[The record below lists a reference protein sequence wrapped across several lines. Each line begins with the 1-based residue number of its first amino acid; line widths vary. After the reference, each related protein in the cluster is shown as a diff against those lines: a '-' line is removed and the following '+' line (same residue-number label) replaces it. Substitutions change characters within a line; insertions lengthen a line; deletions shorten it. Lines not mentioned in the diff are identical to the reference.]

1 MPLSAGAADKF
12 GNRYEGRWTVYQM
25 TEVMAERADSL
36 CLEPPGD
43 EGQGIE
49 FWVCNDGARESH
61 QVKRQH
67 GSDGRWT
74 LSSLNERGVLSAF
87 QNRLLADPTAT
98 VVFVSTHAVR
108 HLDELTD
115 RARRAAGA
123 QEFDREF
130 LKSTELRASFDQLRS
145 YWENCSLAE
154 AFERIKRVRV
164 RTFDEDSLQTI
175 VESQVEILVDGQ
187 PASLVAAAL
196 FQFALDQVHHE
207 LTAVDIWRHLE
218 TQGCRR
224 RDWNKDPRVLAAVEK
239 QNRRYTSLLRD
250 EAIGQSLFARTE
262 ATVAVE
268 KLVSATSRQ
277 SVALIGEAGI
287 GKSSVTPEV
296 LEQLTQLGWP
306 VLAFRIDH
314 MESASTPEQ
323 VGENLGLPGSPA
335 NVLAAI
341 SHGREAALFIDQLD
355 AVSLASGRRPAFFE
369 CINEVIKQAL
379 SHPNLHLVLG
389 CRKFDVEN
397 DPRFRRLFA
406 QPGIE
411 TVTVKGLSAAEVRE
425 QVAQLGLDQERLTPG
440 QLDLLSVPLHLSLLA
455 EVAEVGDV
463 QALTFASAKDLY
475 DKFWTRKQDLVSARL
490 EREVEWS
497 KVIDK
502 LCDYMNEHQVLAV
515 PENVMDDHHS
525 RDARAMVSEHVLR
538 FDEAKYSF
546 FHESFFDYAFA
557 RRFASRKVRLLPFL
571 LADEQ
576 HLFRR
581 AQVRQILLHEREA
594 DRSVYLHD
602 FSATLLDERV
612 RFHLK
617 NAIFALLVGIE
628 EPTTDEWDVLAT
640 AIHDTSHQLY
650 AEVWNLLY
658 HSPAWFQLVD
668 SLGLIKQWLSDD
680 DAPERI
686 NLAVNVLRGM
696 QRLLPDRVAE
706 LVEPRIGLSLEWNKR
721 IAWLI
726 QWSDMSLGSQFQQFI
741 VRAIDSGIIDDVRG
755 PIVMNSDFWDLSHN
769 LPEKNPAR
777 AVEIISHF
785 YQRCIEQALQNGG
798 SEATTRHII
807 DSFFNTAR
815 NGHED
820 YFLKTATG
828 APKEFVA
835 EILPVMLRVMELTV
849 QRREGASPPW
859 SDAVWFFRQYNE
871 IFGSRDAL
879 LEGMVQA
886 LMLVAFKHP
895 QEFAAHA
902 ANLSASEFETAHFLL
917 IRGYA
922 GNPARFAD
930 EAALYLCAQPERL
943 RIGYSS
949 DQHWS
954 ARLLIQKISPHCSPT
969 ILVQLEDLLLNYY
982 PPWELRPDRRITRGH
997 AQFTLL
1003 EGIAPD
1009 YRSERV
1015 LSRIE
1020 ELKRK
1025 FQKET
1030 VAEPIGMVAGVVGS
1044 PISDEAARK
1053 MSDEQWLRAIDQY
1066 DNDGLETKLGSEGFV
1081 GGATELSRVLEAQAK
1096 QDPRR
1101 FATLACRFPDETNL
1115 NYFEAV
1121 LRGVADGGLD
1131 LSLATQLLVH
1141 CHALPTQP
1149 AGRSIAWLIARLA
1162 ELPFPDAILKIAA
1175 FYATDDPDP
1184 NQELW
1189 STEASSGQ
1197 AFFGG
1202 SIDMAAINS
1211 TRGAAADAVGRLIA
1225 FDPSRLQTLLPTVE
1239 HLVADD
1245 SIAVR
1250 AATARVLLAVV
1261 RPDRD
1266 LAVQLFLTLCQTEDI
1281 LLSTEGVFLFMKA
1294 NLTTHFQEL
1303 TPVLTRM
1310 IAATDE
1316 ATNTAGA
1323 RLACM
1328 AALFNKE
1335 AQAAAEACLKGNEA
1349 HRKGAAQVFAANLG
1363 QARFRRFCEQHLV
1376 RLFNDPASTVR
1387 SDTAICFAAVTQQLS
1402 DYSDLISS
1410 FVTSEAFLTDHRSLF
1425 QALDETPCQLPDTTC
1440 AASERFF
1447 EIAGMAAADISTH
1460 AAAESYI
1467 VSKLVIRT
1475 YAQNNSVAI
1484 KTRCLN
1490 LIDRIVRTQAI
1501 GLNEA
1506 IADYE
1511 R

>member
-1 MPLSAGAADKF
+1 MFQLI
-12 GNRYEGRWTVYQM
+12 
-25 TEVMAERADSL
+25 EVMAERADSL
-36 CLEPPGD
+36 RLEPPGE

-49 FWVCNDGARESH
+49 FWVRRRGTRESH

-67 GSDGRWT
+67 GADGRWT
-74 LSSLNERGVLSAF
+74 LSSLNEKGVLSAF
-87 QNRLLADPTAT
+87 QSRLLADPAAT
-98 VVFVSTHAVR
+98 VVFVSTHSVR

-115 RARRAAGA
+115 RARRAANA

-130 LKSTELRASFDQLRS
+130 LKATELRASFDQLRS
-145 YWENCSLAE
+145 YWRNCSLAE
-154 AFERIKRVRV
+154 AFESLKRIAV
-164 RTFDEDSLQTI
+164 RTLDEDSLQTI
-175 VESQVEILVDGQ
+175 VESQIEILVDGQ

-196 FQFALDQVHHE
+196 LQFALDQVHHE

-224 RDWNKDPRVLAAVEK
+224 REWNNDPHVLAAVEK
-239 QNRRYTSLLRD
+239 QNRRYTGLLRD
-250 EAIGQSLFARTE
+250 EAIGGSLFVRTE
-262 ATVAVE
+262 ARLAVE
-268 KLVSATSRQ
+268 KLILATSRQ

-314 MESASTPEQ
+314 MESASTAEQ

-341 SHGREAALFIDQLD
+341 AQGRDAALFIDQLD

-369 CINEVIKQAL
+369 CINEIIKQAL

-411 TVTVKGLSAAEVRE
+411 TVTVKGLSASQVRE
-425 QVAQLGLDQERLTPG
+425 QVAHLGLDQERLTSK
-440 QLDLLSVPLHLSLLA
+440 QLNLLSVPLHLSLLA
-455 EVAEVGDV
+455 EVAEAADV
-463 QALTFASAKDLY
+463 HALTFTTAKDLY

-497 KVIDK
+497 KVIDT
-502 LCDYMNEHQVLAV
+502 LCDYMNEDQVLAV
-515 PENVMDDHHS
+515 PKEELDYDS

-538 FDEAKYSF
+538 FADDKYSF

-581 AQVRQILLHEREA
+581 AQVRQILLHERES
-594 DRSVYLHD
+594 DRNVYLHD

-617 NAIFALLVGIE
+617 NAVFALLAGIE
-628 EPTTDEWDVLAT
+628 EPTTEEWNVIAA
-640 AIHDTSHQLY
+640 AIRDPSHPLY
-650 AEVWNLLY
+650 SEVWNLLY
-658 HSPAWFQLVD
+658 HSRAWFQLVD
-668 SLGLIKQWLSDD
+668 SLGLIEQWLSDEG
-680 DAPERI
+680 APEQL
-686 NLAVNVLRGM
+686 NLTVNVLRGM
-696 QRLLPDRVAE
+696 QRSLPDRVAE

-726 QWSDMSLGSQFQQFI
+726 QWSDMSLGSRFQQFI
-741 VRAIDSGIIDDVRG
+741 VRAIDTGIIDDVRG
-755 PIVMNSDFWDLSHN
+755 PAMNSDFWDLSHD

-785 YQRCIEQALQNGG
+785 YQRCIAQALENGS
-798 SEATTRHII
+798 SEVSTRYIV
-807 DSFFNTAR
+807 DSLFNTAR

-820 YFLKTATG
+820 YFLKAATG

-849 QRREGASPPW
+849 QRREELTPPW
-859 SDAVWFFRQYNE
+859 IDAVWFFRHLNE
-871 IFGSRDAL
+871 VFGSRDAL

-886 LMLVAFKHP
+886 LLLVASQYP
-895 QEFAAHA
+895 QEFALHA
-902 ANLSASEFETAHFLL
+902 ANLSASEFQTAHFLL

-922 GNPARFAD
+922 GNPAQFAD
-930 EAALYLCAQPERL
+930 EAAQYLCARPECL

-949 DQHWS
+949 DEHWA
-954 ARLLIQKISPHCSPT
+954 ARLLIQEISPHCSPT

-982 PPWELRPDRRITRGH
+982 PSWELRPERRISRGQ

-1003 EGIAPD
+1003 EGIPSGH
-1009 YRSERV
+1009 RSQRV
-1015 LSRIE
+1015 VTRIE

-1030 VAEPIGMVAGVVGS
+1030 VAQPIETVGGFVGS
-1044 PISDEAARK
+1044 PIPETAAAK
-1053 MSDEQWLRAIDQY
+1053 MSDDHWLQAIDQY
-1066 DNDGLETKLGSEGFV
+1066 DSDALETKVTSEGLV

-1096 QDPRR
+1096 ENPRR
-1101 FATLACRFPDETNL
+1101 FAALACRFPDDTNL
-1115 NYFEAV
+1115 NYFEGV
-1121 LRGVADGGLD
+1121 LRGVAEGGLD
-1131 LSLATQLLVH
+1131 IPLATQLLAR
-1141 CHALPTQP
+1141 CHALPTRP
-1149 AGRSIAWLIARLA
+1149 AGRWLVWLIARLA
-1162 ELPFPDAILKIAA
+1162 ELPLPDAVLEIVA
-1175 FYATDDPDP
+1175 FYATKDPDP

-1189 STEASSGQ
+1189 RTEASAGQ

-1239 HLVADD
+1239 HLVADN

-1250 AATARVLLAVV
+1250 AATAR
-1261 RPDRD
+1261 
-1266 LAVQLFLTLCQTEDI
+1266 
-1281 LLSTEGVFLFMKA
+1281 G
-1294 NLTTHFQEL
+1294 
-1303 TPVLTRM
+1303 
-1310 IAATDE
+1310 
-1316 ATNTAGA
+1316 
-1323 RLACM
+1323 
-1328 AALFNKE
+1328 
-1335 AQAAAEACLKGNEA
+1335 
-1349 HRKGAAQVFAANLG
+1349 
-1363 QARFRRFCEQHLV
+1363 
-1376 RLFNDPASTVR
+1376 
-1387 SDTAICFAAVTQQLS
+1387 
-1402 DYSDLISS
+1402 
-1410 FVTSEAFLTDHRSLF
+1410 
-1425 QALDETPCQLPDTTC
+1425 TC
-1440 AASERFF
+1440 
-1447 EIAGMAAADISTH
+1447 
-1460 AAAESYI
+1460 
-1467 VSKLVIRT
+1467 
-1475 YAQNNSVAI
+1475 
-1484 KTRCLN
+1484 
-1490 LIDRIVRTQAI
+1490 
-1501 GLNEA
+1501 
-1506 IADYE
+1506 
-1511 R
+1511 

>member
-1 MPLSAGAADKF
+1 MD
-12 GNRYEGRWTVYQM
+12 
-25 TEVMAERADSL
+25 
-36 CLEPPGD
+36 C
-43 EGQGIE
+43 
-49 FWVCNDGARESH
+49 RES
-61 QVKRQH
+61 KRE
-67 GSDGRWT
+67 GGTKPFR
-74 LSSLNERGVLSAF
+74 L
-87 QNRLLADPTAT
+87 RLLADPSAT
-98 VVFVSTHAVR
+98 CVFVSTHSVR

-115 RARRAAGA
+115 RARRAASS

-130 LKSTELRASFDQLRS
+130 LKPPDLRASFDQLRS
-145 YWENCSLAE
+145 YWEDCSLAE
-154 AFERIKRVRV
+154 AFECLRRVAV
-164 RTFDEDSLQTI
+164 RTIDEDFLQTI
-175 VESQVEILVDGQ
+175 VESQIEILVDGQ
-187 PASLVAAAL
+187 PASVAVAALA
-196 FQFALDQVHHE
+196 QFALDQVHRE
-207 LTAVDIWRHLE
+207 LTAVDIWRYLE
-218 TQGCRR
+218 TQSCRR
-224 RDWNKDPRVLAAVEK
+224 RDWNNDPRVLAAVEK
-239 QNRRYTSLLRD
+239 QNRRYAGLLRD
-250 EAIGQSLFARTE
+250 EAIGQSLFARAE
-262 ATVAVE
+262 AKLAVE

-296 LEQLTQLGWP
+296 LEQLTELGWP

-314 MESASTPEQ
+314 MESASTPDQ

-341 SHGREAALFIDQLD
+341 AQGRDAALFVDQLD
-355 AVSLASGRRPAFFE
+355 AVSLASGRRPLFFE
-369 CINEVIKQAL
+369 CINEIIKQAL

-411 TVTVKGLSAAEVRE
+411 TVTVKGLSVDQVRE
-425 QVAQLGLDQERLTPG
+425 QVAHLGLDPQRLTPT
-440 QLDLLSVPLHLSLLA
+440 QFELLSVPLHLSLLA
-455 EVAEVGDV
+455 EVAEAGDV
-463 QALTFASAKDLY
+463 HALTFATAKDLY
-475 DKFWTRKQDLVSARL
+475 DRFWTRKQDLVSARL

-497 KVIDK
+497 VVIDT

-515 PENVMDDHHS
+515 PENVMDRHS

-538 FDEAKYSF
+538 FEDGKFSF

-557 RRFASRKVRLLPFL
+557 RRFASRGVRLLPFL
-571 LADEQ
+571 LTGEQ

-581 AQVRQILLHEREA
+581 AQVRQILVHERED
-594 DRSVYLHD
+594 DRDAYLHD
-602 FSATLLDERV
+602 LSATLLDARI
-612 RFHLK
+612 RFHIK
-617 NAIFALLVGIE
+617 NAIFALLAGIE
-628 EPTTDEWDVLAT
+628 APTNQEWNVLAT
-640 AIHDTSHQLY
+640 ALSDPAHQLY
-650 AEVWNLLY
+650 PEVWNLLY

-668 SLGLIKQWLSDD
+668 SLGLIEQWLSDD

-686 NLAVNVLRGM
+686 NLTVNVLRGM
-696 QRLLPDRVAE
+696 QRSLPDRVAE
-706 LVEPRIGLSLEWNKR
+706 LLEPRIALSPEWNNR
-721 IAWLI
+721 IAWVI
-726 QWSDMSLGSQFQQFI
+726 QWSDLSLGSRFQQLM
-741 VRAIDSGIIDDVRG
+741 VRAIDSGILDDVRG
-755 PIVMNSDFWDLSHN
+755 PVVMNSDFWDLSHD
-769 LPEKNPAR
+769 LPEKKPAC

-785 YQRCIEQALQNGG
+785 YHRCIAQALENGG
-798 SEATTRHII
+798 SEATTRQIV
-807 DSFFNTAR
+807 DSLFNTAR

-820 YFLKTATG
+820 YFLKAATG

-835 EILPVMLRVMELTV
+835 GIMPVMLRVMELTV
-849 QRREGASPPW
+849 QRREGPPLW
-859 SDAVWFFRQYNE
+859 SDAVWFYRHYNE

-886 LMLVAFKHP
+886 LLLVASQHP

-902 ANLSASEFETAHFLL
+902 ADLRASEFETAHFLL

-922 GNPARFAD
+922 GNPAQFAD

-949 DQHWS
+949 DEHWA
-954 ARLLIQKISPHCSPT
+954 ARLLIQEISQHCSPPSM
-969 ILVQLEDLLLNYY
+969 VQLEDLLLNYY
-982 PPWELRPDRRITRGH
+982 PPWELRPGRRMTRGH

-1003 EGIAPD
+1003 EGIAPGH
-1009 YRSERV
+1009 RSQRV
-1015 LSRIE
+1015 VARIE

-1030 VAEPIGMVAGVVGS
+1030 VAEPIGMVGGFVGS
-1044 PISDEAARK
+1044 PIPDTAAAK
-1053 MSDEQWLRAIDQY
+1053 MSDEQWLQAIDQY
-1066 DNDGLETKLGSEGFV
+1066 DNDTLETKLTSEGLV

-1101 FATLACRFPDETNL
+1101 FAALACRFPDRANL

-1121 LRGVADGGLD
+1121 LRGVAEGGVD
-1131 LSLATQLLVH
+1131 VPSATQLLVR
-1141 CHALPTQP
+1141 CHALPTRP
-1149 AGRSIAWLIARLA
+1149 AGRWLVRLIASLA
-1162 ELPFPDAILKIAA
+1162 ELPLSDEILKMVA

-1189 STEASSGQ
+1189 RTEASGGQ
-1197 AFFGG
+1197 AYFGG
-1202 SIDMAAINS
+1202 SIDMAAINC

-1225 FDPSRLQTLLPTVE
+1225 LDPTRLQTLLPTVE

-1250 AATARVLLAVV
+1250 AATARVLLAIV
-1261 RPDRD
+1261 RPDRN
-1266 LAVQLFLTLCQTEDI
+1266 LAVQLFLTLCETEDI

-1294 NLTTHFQEL
+1294 NLTTHYPDL
-1303 TPVLTRM
+1303 APVLMRM
-1310 IAATDE
+1310 IAAGDE
-1316 ATNTAGA
+1316 TTNINGA
-1323 RLACM
+1323 RLACI
-1328 AALFNKE
+1328 AALFSEE
-1335 AQAAAEACLKGNEA
+1335 AQAAVEACLKGNEA

-1363 QARFRRFCEQHLV
+1363 QARFRRFCEQQLLL
-1376 RLFNDPASTVR
+1376 LFNDPAATVR
-1387 SDTAICFAAVTQQLS
+1387 SEAARCFAAVTEQLS

-1425 QALDETPCQLPDTTC
+1425 RALDKTPCQLPEATC

-1447 EIAGMAAADISTH
+1447 EIAEMAAADISTH
-1460 AAAESYI
+1460 AAADSFV

-1475 YAQNNSVAI
+1475 YAQSHSVAI
-1484 KTRCLN
+1484 QTRCLD
-1490 LIDRIVRTQAI
+1490 LIDRIVRAQAI